1 MALETALANSSTI
14 ARAIKDRYYNEL
26 FLRQADKKFVHKQ
39 LGQLNI
45 KVPGGAGGYGAE
57 VLNWTKWVNLA
68 AVTSG
73 SGEGVPTNAVTFSAV
88 RVTGT
93 TAQYDN
99 AVSISDIAA
108 YASFGD
114 VMKAAVERLAYNAGL
129 SIDNIVRDAIKN
141 AGTQQSASAQAHYTA
156 VPAGANL
163 IISEIRKATRT
174 LMANDAPDQDDGSW
188 VGVVHPHALYDLQGD
203 STSGGWIEANKYT
216 DGRDGLLTGEVGKL
230 YGVRFLSTSNGAT
243 LGSTGTVATS
253 ANTASGTIYVTSIFG
268 KDAFGVSELQA
279 LKTYVKPFGSGG
291 TGDPTDKI
299 STAGWKTLFGTS
311 VLNSAFFV
319 NINHTVSSTA

>member
-1 MALETALANSSTI
+1 MALETASTTAAVI
-14 ARAIKDRYYNEL
+14 TRAIKDRYYNEL

-45 KVPGGAGGYGAE
+45 KVPQGMGGYGSQ
-57 VLNWTKWVNLA
+57 VLNWTKWVNLDAITATSTEGAPTA
-68 AVTSG
+68 AV
-73 SGEGVPTNAVTFSAV
+73 VFSAI

-141 AGTQQSASAQAHYTA
+141 AGTQQSASATAHYTA
-156 VPAGANL
+156 VPSGANL

-174 LMANDAPDQDDGSW
+174 LMANDAPEQDDGSW
-188 VGVVHPHALYDLQGD
+188 VSVVHPHALYDLQGD
-203 STSGGWIEANKYT
+203 ATSGGWIEANKYT
-216 DGRDGLLTGEVGKL
+216 EGREG
-230 YGVRFLSTSNGAT
+230 
-243 LGSTGTVATS
+243 
-253 ANTASGTIYVTSIFG
+253 I
-268 KDAFGVSELQA
+268 
-279 LKTYVKPFGSGG
+279 
-291 TGDPTDKI
+291 
-299 STAGWKTLFGTS
+299 
-311 VLNSAFFV
+311 
-319 NINHTVSSTA
+319 